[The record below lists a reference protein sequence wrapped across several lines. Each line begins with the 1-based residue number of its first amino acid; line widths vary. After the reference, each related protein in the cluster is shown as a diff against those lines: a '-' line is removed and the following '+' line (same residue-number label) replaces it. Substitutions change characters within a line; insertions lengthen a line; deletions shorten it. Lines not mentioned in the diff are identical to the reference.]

1 MTAKS
6 RFSRSFIGAFSA
18 FILATIYFG
27 FTASHLP
34 VGAGPDAYANY
45 SAVSFY
51 LKHKRLAVFP
61 EDENTA
67 GISYTPHGTTR
78 LLRPPLSFLVSALLT
93 PVSPLGEK
101 ASRNVVGSKAWHKA
115 PRIGSVLLCALTVA
129 FVYLGL
135 YWYFGN
141 AWYAVV
147 GSALIGLL
155 PQFTFIASHLNDD
168 SSAIFS
174 ATMLF
179 AALILIYL
187 RRTKLST
194 IVFLGL
200 SVGLVLVSKLSAWLV
215 LPTAGLAFLL
225 FFRIEKKRWLPCGLI
240 LIAMTIIGGGW
251 WLLFNMSHYGID
263 DFRARNIQRE
273 IAPRHKTLKAFQG
286 RGFIA
291 DGIGFY
297 QLGIRNHDNF
307 VGASIKSAIGHLGWL
322 QLRLSP
328 VQYTPYYAVLILA
341 VLYYLMRVLFV
352 SVRCWTGMQEETDT
366 RRFIFETLLVGAI
379 VFQALAY
386 TYRNVYQDI
395 QVQGK
400 YLLPIILPLLVLFL
414 AATRVMG
421 HTFATWLRATGLRS
435 IVLQSHNIL
444 QAMALLCV
452 FAFGL
457 AHLDGILRYV
467 RPFYFPLPYSLKT
480 GNFEFLD
487 LDQALWMELHK
498 DISITIQDGAWQIQS
513 TGEDPQLVLP
523 GHICDRYG
531 KNFLV
536 RVDLVTDEGCYGS
549 YVRNNPDLLT
559 AYNISDGAQS
569 IQAWGKSHYNTYGK
583 VEGRKLPAS
592 CSNSVTMTS
601 DDMTP
606 AADTTGEAVKSDR
619 ILAIYVDDGKGF
631 RPDFRGP
638 AAQIK
643 YRPGNQSVVLGLAA
657 QTCKRLRL
665 DPMVGPGQMAITA
678 IGFSKVKIL
687 PPWFLDL

>member
-101 ASRNVVGSKAWHKA
+101 ASRNVVGSKAWHMA

-179 AALILIYL
+179 AALILIYQ

-291 DGIGFY
+291 HGIDFY

-352 SVRCWTGMQEETDT
+352 SVRCWTGMQEATDT
-366 RRFIFETLLVGAI
+366 RRFIFETLLAGAI

-414 AATRVMG
+414 AATRVMS
-421 HTFATWLRATGLRS
+421 HTLLAWLRAAGLRS
-435 IVLQSHNIL
+435 ITLPSHNIP
-444 QAMALLCV
+444 QAVALLCL
-452 FAFGL
+452 FTFGL
-457 AHLDGILRYV
+457 VHLDGVLRRV
-467 RPFYFPLPYSLKT
+467 LPYYWPPAYSL
-480 GNFEFLD
+480 NSSDFEFLN
-487 LDQALWMELHK
+487 LDQALWTELHK

-513 TGEDPQLVLP
+513 AGEDPQLILP
-523 GHICDRYG
+523 GDICNQYG

-559 AYNISDGAQS
+559 AYKVSERAQS

-583 VEGRKLPAS
+583 AEGRGLPVG

>member
-129 FVYLGL
+129 FIYLGL

-147 GSALIGLL
+147 GSALTGLL

-240 LIAMTIIGGGW
+240 LIAMTIVGGGW
-251 WLLFNMSHYGID
+251 WPLFNMSHYGID
-263 DFRARNIQRE
+263 DYRARNIQRE
-273 IAPRHKTLKAFQG
+273 IATRHKNLKPLEG
-286 RGFIA
+286 HGFIA
-291 DGIGFY
+291 QGIGFY
-297 QLGIRNHDNF
+297 QLGIRNHGNF
-307 VGASIKSAIGHLGWL
+307 IGASIKSAIGNLGWL
-322 QLRLSP
+322 ELRLSP

-379 VFQALAY
+379 VFQVLAY

-414 AATRVMG
+414 AATRVMS
-421 HTFATWLRATGLRS
+421 HTLLAWLRAAGLRS
-435 IVLQSHNIL
+435 ITLPSHNIP
-444 QAMALLCV
+444 QAVALLCL
-452 FAFGL
+452 FTFGL
-457 AHLDGILRYV
+457 VHLDGVLRRV
-467 RPFYFPLPYSLKT
+467 LPYYWPPAYSL
-480 GNFEFLD
+480 NSSDFEFLN
-487 LDQALWMELHK
+487 LDQALWTELHK

-513 TGEDPQLVLP
+513 AGEDPQLILP
-523 GHICDRYG
+523 GDICNQYG

-559 AYNISDGAQS
+559 AYKVSERAQS

-583 VEGRKLPAS
+583 AEGRGLPVG